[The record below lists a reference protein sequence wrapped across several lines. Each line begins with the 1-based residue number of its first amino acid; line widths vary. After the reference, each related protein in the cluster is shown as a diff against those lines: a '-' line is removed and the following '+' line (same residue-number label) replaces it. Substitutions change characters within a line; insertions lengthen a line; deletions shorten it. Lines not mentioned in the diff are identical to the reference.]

1 MLPQGRDAMT
11 LAARDFPM
19 TRFNPLH
26 PHAQPKAV
34 LPKAL
39 RKGEIPSP
47 APVGRAPILK
57 ENHHKNRLELYFPR
71 RPRPLLVGILDSTK
85 GLPFQEQWHFH
96 WRRKFWYAQSND
108 VNLQFARI
116 LIARVLSSQEQ

>member
-1 MLPQGRDAMT
+1 
-11 LAARDFPM
+11 M

-26 PHAQPKAV
+26 PDARPKPV

-39 RKGEIPSP
+39 RKDEIPSP
-47 APVGRAPILK
+47 APVGHVPILK

-71 RPRPLLVGILDSTK
+71 RPGPLLVGILDSTK

-96 WRRKFWYAQSND
+96 CRRKFWYAQAND
-108 VNLQFARI
+108 ANRQFARI